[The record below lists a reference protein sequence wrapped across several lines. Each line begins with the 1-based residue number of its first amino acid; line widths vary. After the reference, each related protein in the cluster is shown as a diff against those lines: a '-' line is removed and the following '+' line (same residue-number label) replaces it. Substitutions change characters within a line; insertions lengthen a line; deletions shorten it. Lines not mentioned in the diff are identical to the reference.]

1 VEPKRIVESGYD
13 AIADT
18 HLDWLRRIDGDPRMR
33 FVEELLD
40 RLPEPVPIVDLGCGA
55 GVPCTAALA
64 ERHDVLGVDV
74 SAAQLDLARDLVP
87 RARFEKHDMTE
98 VDLPA
103 GSVGAVTAF
112 YSVGHVPRDEHAALY
127 ARIATWLRPGGL
139 FLAGLAC
146 TGNDGVAEDW
156 LGAPMYFS
164 SHEPATNRALLRE
177 AGFTLLVDELVTMRE
192 PEREATFHWVLARS

>member
-1 VEPKRIVESGYD
+1 MEPKRIVESGYD

-74 SAAQLDLARDLVP
+74 STATVRRP
-87 RARFEKHDMTE
+87 SP
-98 VDLPA
+98 VD
-103 GSVGAVTAF
+103 GAITHTI
-112 YSVGHVPRDEHAALY
+112 ST
-127 ARIATWLRPGGL
+127 RIALSWGK
-139 FLAGLAC
+139 
-146 TGNDGVAEDW
+146 
-156 LGAPMYFS
+156 
-164 SHEPATNRALLRE
+164 
-177 AGFTLLVDELVTMRE
+177 
-192 PEREATFHWVLARS
+192 